1 MLPVGLQII
10 GPPYGD
16 QLVLFA
22 AHKIEE
28 LVGLHSGLTQGTEKE
43 KIEDLILN

>member
-16 QLVLFA
+16 HLLLFT

-28 LVGLHSGLTQGTEKE
+28 LVGLNSVLTKGTEKKE
-43 KIEDLILN
+43 NLILN